1 VLIELRKVG
10 KTFGTV
16 QALKGLD
23 AQIDGD
29 VIGLLG
35 PNGAGKSTLLKCM
48 LGLLEH
54 DGEARVLG
62 LSSAAESFRIRD
74 RVGYMPEMDSYLP
87 GMTAVELCT
96 YAGELSGLPR
106 NEAMQRAHAALFY
119 AGLEDKR
126 YQKVDGYSTGLKQRA
141 KLAQA
146 LVHDPDLLFL
156 DEPTNG
162 LDPRSRDEMLE
173 LITLLPKK
181 RGCSIIVS
189 THLLFDVERICD
201 QVVIMHLGQMRFSGS
216 ITELRANKHLAAEAG
231 LDADAAE
238 AEAHPYRGGE
248 PQKVTSREDR
258 TYAVEVKQGL
268 DQLAERLHR
277 AGCEVEKLQPLTLTA
292 VIPSKQTPNL
302 ILREARAADVQVRRL
317 QIDRESLESAFL
329 RVVEGAA
336 EPPPATPTKEAPGE

>member
-1 VLIELRKVG
+1 MLIELRNVSKS
-10 KTFGTV
+10 FGTV
-16 QALKGLD
+16 HALKGLN
-23 AQIDGD
+23 AGIEGD

-173 LITLLPKK
+173 LIVQLPKK
-181 RGCSIIVS
+181 RGCSIIIS

-201 QVVIMHLGQMRFSGS
+201 QVVIMHMGQMRFSGS
-216 ITELRANKHLAAEAG
+216 IHELRQDKNLAGVPGIDTKTAG
-231 LDADAAE
+231 
-238 AEAHPYRGGE
+238 HPYRGE
-248 PQKVTSREDR
+248 DAETTSREDR
-258 TYAVEVKQGL
+258 TYNVEVKENL
-268 DQLAERLHR
+268 DALAERLEA
-277 AGCEVEKLQPLTLTA
+277 AGCAVTKLPPIVLTA
-292 VIPSKQTPNL
+292 VLPGRENANL
-302 ILREARAADVQVRRL
+302 ILREAKAADVQVRRL
-317 QIDRESLESAFL
+317 QIDKESLESAFL
-329 RVVEGAA
+329 RVVEGADNA
-336 EPPPATPTKEAPGE
+336 DAAANAAPANQEAGQ

>member
-1 VLIELRKVG
+1 MLVELRNVSKS
-10 KTFGTV
+10 FGAV
-16 QALKGLD
+16 HALKGLD
-23 AQIDGD
+23 ASIDGD

-62 LSSAAESFRIRD
+62 LSSAAESFKIRD

-119 AGLEDKR
+119 SGLEDKR

-162 LDPRSRDEMLE
+162 LDPKSRDEMLD
-173 LITLLPKK
+173 LILELPKK
-181 RGCSIIVS
+181 RGCSIIIS

-201 QVVIMHLGQMRFSGS
+201 QVVIMHQGQMRFSGS
-216 ITELRANKHLAAEAG
+216 ITELRADKSLAG
-231 LDADAAE
+231 VPGIDATSKD
-238 AEAHPYRGGE
+238 HPYRGDGSK
-248 PQKVTSREDR
+248 PQSREDR
-258 TYAVEVKQGL
+258 TYNVEVKEGL
-268 DQLAERLHR
+268 DTLAKRLES
-277 AGCEVEKLQPLTLTA
+277 AGCEVELNPPIVLTA
-292 VIPSKQTPNL
+292 VIPAGQTPNL
-302 ILREARAADVQVRRL
+302 ILQEARAAEVQVRRL

-329 RVVEGAA
+329 RVVEAA
-336 EPPPATPTKEAPGE
+336 DASDASSSEASQ